1 MLSLPCLALRLSS
14 LLQHLYST
22 CLKTRTSCRLCRLI
36 YTSLLALLSLLL
48 CQHTQLEESV
58 FNPSELTVK
67 SARAR
72 LCELDVAGLE
82 SVLQAEI
89 DGKHRSSLIADIG
102 RAIDAIKT
110 AEASEA
116 TEVTVEPAKVEGPSI
131 EASVRYYTQNEY
143 GQMNRATKKS
153 LVRTPLGY
161 KKRA

>member
-1 MLSLPCLALRLSS
+1 M
-14 LLQHLYST
+14 
-22 CLKTRTSCRLCRLI
+22 
-36 YTSLLALLSLLL
+36 
-48 CQHTQLEESV
+48 

-110 AEASEA
+110 AEDSEA
-116 TEVTVEPAKVEGPSI
+116 PSEPAKVSAPTII
-131 EASVRYYTQNEY
+131 EERGKTYYTQNQY
-143 GQMNRATKKS
+143 GQMKRATKKIM
-153 LVRTPLGY
+153 VRTPLGY
-161 KKRA
+161 TKR

>member
-1 MLSLPCLALRLSS
+1 M
-14 LLQHLYST
+14 
-22 CLKTRTSCRLCRLI
+22 
-36 YTSLLALLSLLL
+36 
-48 CQHTQLEESV
+48 

-89 DGKHRSSLIADIG
+89 DGKHRSSLIADVG

-116 TEVTVEPAKVEGPSI
+116 QAAPVKAEVPTVI
-131 EASVRYYTQNEY
+131 EERGKTYYTQNQY

-153 LVRTPLGY
+153 MVLTPLGY
-161 KKRA
+161 TKKY

>member
-1 MLSLPCLALRLSS
+1 M
-14 LLQHLYST
+14 
-22 CLKTRTSCRLCRLI
+22 
-36 YTSLLALLSLLL
+36 
-48 CQHTQLEESV
+48 

-116 TEVTVEPAKVEGPSI
+116 SEGGVEPAKAGTPTVVEERGKT
-131 EASVRYYTQNEY
+131 YYTQNQY

-153 LVRTPLGY
+153 MVLTPLGY
-161 KKRA
+161 TKRY

>member
-1 MLSLPCLALRLSS
+1 M
-14 LLQHLYST
+14 
-22 CLKTRTSCRLCRLI
+22 
-36 YTSLLALLSLLL
+36 
-48 CQHTQLEESV
+48 

-143 GQMNRATKKS
+143 GQMNRAAKKS